1 MDYVVVIETKVLIDL
16 SCWANTQK
24 KLLSALELCKTGR
37 IIVNKVEFSWLF
49 IHFCGRQN
57 SEMTPPPQL

>member
-24 KLLSALELCKTGR
+24 KLFCALELCKTGR

-49 IHFCGRQN
+49 IHYCGRQS
-57 SEMTPPPQL
+57 SEMTPPP